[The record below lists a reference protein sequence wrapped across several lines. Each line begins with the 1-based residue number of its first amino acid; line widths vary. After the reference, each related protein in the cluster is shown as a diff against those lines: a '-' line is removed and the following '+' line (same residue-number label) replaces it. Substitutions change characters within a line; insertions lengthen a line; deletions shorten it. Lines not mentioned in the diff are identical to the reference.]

1 MEHEKC
7 GYSYACIYDSNSMQV
22 VCVGLC
28 LKSCQHHEL
37 STCFSHTPTH
47 IWQSHYRDQ
56 KHELTFQATLLRSYK
71 VKESHRNVVLR
82 DSCDF
87 VAFMAL
93 LGYNKTLRLRPCELV
108 QTAETGC
115 SWRLQVPFRI
125 FLILFSGCF
134 IQSVMAAQCCDGLK
148 RLWRVGQQ
156 LVFCKSCLLWENMC
170 DHWQPLKVQLDQYNW
185 DCCCGICFALIKRRA
200 HPTVRSLR
208 TAGELKDKTCC
219 MTLTLLKSAF
229 NFWHGNHSSMEF
241 HCVVKGPLQWFRVG
255 LL

>member
-1 MEHEKC
+1 MWLFIC
-7 GYSYACIYDSNSMQV
+7 LYIYDSNSMQV
-22 VCVGLC
+22 ICVGLC

-47 IWQSHYRDQ
+47 IWQSHYPDQ

-134 IQSVMAAQCCDGLK
+134 IQSVMAARCCDGLK
-148 RLWRVGQQ
+148 TSLTCGSTACVLQI
-156 LVFCKSCLLWENMC
+156 LS
-170 DHWQPLKVQLDQYNW
+170 PLRKHVW
-185 DCCCGICFALIKRRA
+185 
-200 HPTVRSLR
+200 
-208 TAGELKDKTCC
+208 
-219 MTLTLLKSAF
+219 
-229 NFWHGNHSSMEF
+229 
-241 HCVVKGPLQWFRVG
+241 PLAAS
-255 LL
+255 